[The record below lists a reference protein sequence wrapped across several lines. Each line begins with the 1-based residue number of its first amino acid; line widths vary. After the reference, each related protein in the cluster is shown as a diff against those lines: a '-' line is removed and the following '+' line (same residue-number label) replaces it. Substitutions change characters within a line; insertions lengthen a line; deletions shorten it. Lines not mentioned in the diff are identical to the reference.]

1 MSGFRISRRCFHS
14 KLSLLELI
22 TVFFV
27 VRYRAN
33 MAQPRC
39 IPKQRTNGLKVHRSV
54 KLRMEAEFE
63 DEKRRSKGK
72 KYIPKPHFKVELT
85 WID

>member
-1 MSGFRISRRCFHS
+1 
-14 KLSLLELI
+14 
-22 TVFFV
+22 
-27 VRYRAN
+27 
-33 MAQPRC
+33 MAQPRF

-63 DEKRRSKGK
+63 DEKRRNKGK
-72 KYIPKPHFKVELT
+72 KYIPKPHFKVEPT